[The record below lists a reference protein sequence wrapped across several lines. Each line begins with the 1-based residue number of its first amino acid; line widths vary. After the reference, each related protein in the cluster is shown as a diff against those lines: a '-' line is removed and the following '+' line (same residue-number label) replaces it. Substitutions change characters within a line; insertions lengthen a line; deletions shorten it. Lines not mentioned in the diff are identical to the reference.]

1 LATILD
7 LESRRILYGGYVVGE
22 KGSPKIS
29 IVMPVFNEEVAIG
42 SVVDGFRREL
52 ERNGIS
58 FEIVVVDNNSVD
70 RTIEIALSEGATVI
84 RESRQGYGY
93 ACMRGLREAKGDI
106 VILTEGD
113 DTFDPRDIW
122 KLIVYLEERDVDL
135 VLGTRTTLELVEDGA
150 KMGWFL
156 HWGNLFLAK
165 LIQLQFWKR
174 CRITDVGC
182 TLRGIKRDALMKV
195 VDKFREGGSCFS
207 PEMIILCLKI
217 GLRPVEIPIRYRK
230 RKGQSKIT
238 ADWKKS
244 TKVGLKMMKLIL
256 TQRFRKYRVFDAG
269 NAS

>member
-1 LATILD
+1 MSHDEVNGLATISDLD
-7 LESRRILYGGYVVGE
+7 SGKMLFGGYVNGG

-29 IVMPVFNEEVAIG
+29 IVMPAFNEEAAIG
-42 SVVDGFRREL
+42 LVIDGFRREL
-52 ERNGIS
+52 ERKGIS

-70 RTIEIALSEGATVI
+70 RTTEIALSEGATVI
-84 RESRQGYGY
+84 KEPKQGYGY
-93 ACMRGLREAKGDI
+93 ACMRGLTEAKGEI

-122 KLIVYLEERDVDL
+122 KLMVYLEERDVDL

-150 KMGWFL
+150 KMGRFL

-165 LIQLQFWKR
+165 LIQLQFWRR

-182 TLRGIKRDALMKV
+182 TFRGIKRGALIRV
-195 VDKFREGGSCFS
+195 VNKFQEGGSCFS
-207 PEMIILCLKI
+207 PEMIILCLKT

-244 TKVGLKMMKLIL
+244 TMVGLEMLKLIL
-256 TQRFRKYRVFDAG
+256 TQRFRKE
-269 NAS
+269 